1 MRISLRLIQSTKV
14 ALIYKDVVSSCLCD
28 NPLYDCAQEQID
40 CKNCLYIN
48 NPYSKI
54 NINTH
59 FRKEANDFY
68 ISCRIAGLASKK
80 KRYIIS
86 DGKTISKK

>member
-1 MRISLRLIQSTKV
+1 MRISLRLIQSAKIV
-14 ALIYKDVVSSCLCD
+14 LIYKDVLCSCLCD
-28 NPLYDCAQEQID
+28 NTPYDCDQEQID
-40 CKNCLYIN
+40 CKNCLYIS

-54 NINTH
+54 NINAH

-80 KRYIIS
+80 KRYII
-86 DGKTISKK
+86 I